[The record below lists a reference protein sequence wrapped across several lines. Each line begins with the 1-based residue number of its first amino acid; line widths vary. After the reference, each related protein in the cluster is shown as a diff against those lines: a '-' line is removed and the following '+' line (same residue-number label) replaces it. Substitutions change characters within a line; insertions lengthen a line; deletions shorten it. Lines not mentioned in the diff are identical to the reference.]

1 LQTSQLRLRGSW
13 CDFFTEKFLQEQ
25 ASAINDW
32 RFEPRD
38 VLSFFTMTNLAHKI
52 VLVTGATGG
61 LGHALAEAFAAQESR
76 GVITA
81 RNQEQLNRAAEE
93 MDRNGAQV
101 FAFPCDIRR
110 RDQTLRLNEE
120 VIKSWGDV
128 QILIN
133 NAGVAQAVNF
143 TDMRDEAWDDT
154 LEINLTGA
162 YNCCKI
168 FFTLYAAGEMG
179 KNHQHRV
186 DNGKNGLRHVTAFSA
201 SKHGSA

>member
-1 LQTSQLRLRGSW
+1 LRLRGSW

-101 FAFPCDIRR
+101 FALPCDIRR

-168 FFTLYAAGEMG
+168 FLPAMLQAKWGRII
-179 KNHQHRV
+179 NIASI
-186 DNGKNGLRHVTAFSA
+186 TA
-201 SKHGSA
+201 KTGYVM